1 MKMFVLLAAAAAGL
15 LWGCA
20 GAGKK
25 PATAAFDAASYL
37 PTYPPL
43 PAKAATTP
51 ASPPPVEALRRAP
64 VAQVQNQRVETWLDT
79 VAARNGKIRLARG
92 YRVQVYVGQDRATAM
107 ATKETLYRH
116 YPGTEVYMAYDAP
129 SFRITCGDY
138 LSRLEAQ
145 LAARRLTRHFANP
158 LLVQGQVRILRP
170 GL

>member
-1 MKMFVLLAAAAAGL
+1 MKTFLLSLGAAVGL
-15 LWGCA
+15 LGGCA
-20 GAGKK
+20 TAHKQS
-25 PATAAFDAASYL
+25 ATAAFDAASYL
-37 PTYPPL
+37 PSYPPL
-43 PAKAATTP
+43 PAAKPMAAAP
-51 ASPPPVEALRRAP
+51 AP
-64 VAQVQNQRVETWLDT
+64 VQVAPRPAVMQAQNLRVEQWLDT

-158 LLVQGQVRILRP
+158 LLVQGQVRLLRP
-170 GL
+170 AE